1 VSHDIRDL
9 SLADRGQQRIAW
21 AARNMPVLRQIT
33 AEFAASKPFAGRRIA
48 AGLHITPE
56 TAVLMRALQAGG
68 AAIALCAS
76 NPLSTRDDVCAALV
90 TDGMAVYASYGED
103 LPTYQRHLERTL
115 AIDPHLVMDDGADLI
130 VELHRRPDVGSTY
143 LGIEETTTGV
153 TRVRA
158 MAAAGELRFPVVA
171 VNDTPT
177 KQRFDNRYGTGQ
189 NTIDGILRATNALL
203 AGSTMVVVGY
213 GWCGRG
219 IAARA
224 HGMGARVIVC
234 EIDAIKA
241 LEAVMD
247 GYQVLPMAEAAPL
260 GDLFV
265 TATGVAG
272 VIRREHML
280 AMKDGAIL
288 ANSGHFDVEID
299 VAGLRRLAVASRPL
313 RENMVEHQLPDG
325 RALYLLAEGRLVGQ
339 AAAEASPAA
348 VMDLSFAGQA
358 LSTAY
363 LFAAGADLP
372 PAVYAVPPELD
383 ERVARLKLAAS
394 GIRLDTLDSAQ
405 ERYRQDWRLG
415 TTAL

>member
-1 VSHDIRDL
+1 
-9 SLADRGQQRIAW
+9 
-21 AARNMPVLRQIT
+21 
-33 AEFAASKPFAGRRIA
+33 
-48 AGLHITPE
+48 
-56 TAVLMRALQAGG
+56 
-68 AAIALCAS
+68 
-76 NPLSTRDDVCAALV
+76 
-90 TDGMAVYASYGED
+90 
-103 LPTYQRHLERTL
+103 
-115 AIDPHLVMDDGADLI
+115 
-130 VELHRRPDVGSTY
+130 
-143 LGIEETTTGV
+143 
-153 TRVRA
+153 
-158 MAAAGELRFPVVA
+158 
-171 VNDTPT
+171 
-177 KQRFDNRYGTGQ
+177 
-189 NTIDGILRATNALL
+189 
-203 AGSTMVVVGY
+203 
-213 GWCGRG
+213 
-219 IAARA
+219 
-224 HGMGARVIVC
+224 MGARVIVC

-415 TTAL
+415 TTA